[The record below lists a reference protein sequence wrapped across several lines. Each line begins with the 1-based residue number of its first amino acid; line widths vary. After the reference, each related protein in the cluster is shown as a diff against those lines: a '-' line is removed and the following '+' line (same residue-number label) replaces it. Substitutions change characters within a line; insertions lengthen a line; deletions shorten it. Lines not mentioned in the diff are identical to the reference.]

1 VESLNG
7 TLSNDP
13 HLTDSELIE
22 FSAEVIDG
30 ETAAQYASHLERC
43 SMCAS
48 LAAMFAEQMAI
59 WRVPAQIERLEAR
72 IGRPSIISEA
82 PAPPWWKVALDWV
95 SVATLR
101 PSLSAMAAP
110 ADSEVIKFP
119 VYEDQVITDGL
130 SGMIQRRGQEYQIRI
145 TPSDQDKKEY
155 QGRLVEIVL
164 ADLDSEQVL
173 LERKIPIDRFVFLG
187 TDLPIMTEKIAARL
201 IT

>member
-1 VESLNG
+1 MNG
-7 TLSNDP
+7 TLSSDP
-13 HLTDSELIE
+13 HLTESELIE
-22 FSAEVIDG
+22 FSAEVVDG
-30 ETAAQYASHLERC
+30 ETAAQYASHLEHC

-48 LAAMFAEQMAI
+48 LAAMFVEQLAI

-72 IGRPSIISEA
+72 IGRPAIISEA

-95 SVATLR
+95 SVSTLR
-101 PSLSAMAAP
+101 PSLSAMAAAA

-119 VYEDQVITDGL
+119 IYEDQVITDGL
-130 SGMIQRRGQEYQIRI
+130 SGIIQRRGQEYQIRI
-145 TPSDQDKKEY
+145 TPSNQDKKEY

-164 ADLDSEQVL
+164 ADLESEHVL

-187 TDLPIMTEKIAARL
+187 TDLPIVTEKIAARL